1 MAYERYRL
9 LVDHEVPEYG
19 CDGERTGRMLT
30 ARAGDVFEVVPDPLC
45 DARTRML
52 NVVDGWGDVFWM
64 TVRLDVLH
72 EMFEE
77 LEC

>member
-1 MAYERYRL
+1 
-9 LVDHEVPEYG
+9 
-19 CDGERTGRMLT
+19 MLT
-30 ARAGDVFEVVPDPLC
+30 ARAGDVFEAVPDPLC

-52 NVVDGWGDVFWM
+52 HVVDGWGDVFWM
-64 TVRLDVLH
+64 TVNIDVLR

>member
-9 LVDHEVPEYG
+9 LADHKVPEYR
-19 CDGERTGRMLT
+19 DGEKTGRMLT
-30 ARAGDVFEVVPDPLC
+30 ARAGDVFEMVPDQFC
-45 DARTRML
+45 DARTMML

-64 TVRLDVLH
+64 AVSLDVLN

-77 LEC
+77 LKC

>member
-1 MAYERYRL
+1 
-9 LVDHEVPEYG
+9 
-19 CDGERTGRMLT
+19 MLT

-45 DARTRML
+45 AARTRML

-64 TVRLDVLH
+64 TVSLDVLR